1 MTSLQVFVMMN
12 GEFNIEDY
20 FIWQSVRIDKG
31 FVTTQFL
38 FVSFI
43 FFISIVLVN
52 LLVGLSVSKTEE
64 LYKEAGIYRLKKTVL
79 QVSISSRVLNK
90 LF

>member
-1 MTSLQVFVMMN
+1 MMT
-12 GEFNIEDY
+12 GEYNLENY
-20 FIWQSVRIDKG
+20 FSWSSVEMDKG
-31 FVTTQFL
+31 YATTQFL

-79 QVSISSRVLNK
+79 QVKYDMSNLPTI
-90 LF
+90 